1 MAWRDSRGLAL
12 NELANCELEPLRQDA
27 EFAVSRVAKPD
38 GLPSCLSGSPVL
50 EQPAPIVENHFGH
63 LWVTVHEGP
72 GASFHFTFPSHR
84 AQGGMDV
91 W

>member
-1 MAWRDSRGLAL
+1 M

-38 GLPSCLSGSPVL
+38 GLPSCLLGSPVL
-50 EQPAPIVENHFGH
+50 EQLAPFVDNHSGR
-63 LWVTVHEGP
+63 LGVTAHEGP
-72 GASFHFTFPSHR
+72 GASFHFTLPSHP
-84 AQGGMDV
+84 AQGRMDV